1 MQLDEIRKEIDQVD
15 DRLTELFA
23 HRMELAKQVAA
34 SKKESGKQVADRGR
48 EREIL
53 YRVTDGMNEEMAG
66 YTRVLYQTLFELSRA
81 SQRRRLTN
89 DSALP
94 EKIKLSLEKTDA
106 SFPARAVVACQG
118 TEGAYSQQACDRLF
132 QMPKI
137 LYFKSFQGV
146 IKAVAEGLCEYGIL
160 PIENSIHGSVNQV
173 YDLMEQGGFSIVR
186 SLRLQVRHSLLSK
199 KDVPLSQIKEII
211 SHEQGLGQ
219 CSEFLASLPGVKI
232 TSFDNTAEAAKFV
245 AQSDRDDL
253 AVICS
258 DQCAEIYNLHRLAE
272 GIQDSDNNFTRFI
285 CISRKMEIYAGA
297 NRISLLCSLPHTPG
311 ALYELVA
318 KFNALGLNLV
328 KLESRPIPGRS
339 FEFHF
344 YLDFEADVR
353 NEATLSLLAEMD
365 ASPERF
371 CFFGAYQE
379 LS

>member
-53 YRVTDGMNEEMAG
+53 YRVTDGMSEEMAG

-146 IKAVAEGLCEYGIL
+146 IKAVAEGLCEYGVL

-219 CSEFLASLPGVKI
+219 CSEFLATLPGVKI
-232 TSFDNTAEAAKFV
+232 TPYDNTAEAAKFV

>member
-1 MQLDEIRKEIDQVD
+1 MQLDEVRKEIDQVD

-94 EKIKLSLEKTDA
+94 EKIKLSLEKTDT

-118 TEGAYSQQACDRLF
+118 IEGAYSQQACDRLF

-199 KDVPLSQIKEII
+199 KDVPLSHIKEIV

-219 CSEFLASLPGVKI
+219 CSEFLATLPGVKI
-232 TSFDNTAEAAKFV
+232 TPFDNTAEAAKFV
-245 AQSDRDDL
+245 ARSDRDDL

-258 DQCAEIYNLHRLAE
+258 DQCSEIYNLHRLAE
-272 GIQDSDNNFTRFI
+272 GIQDSDNNYTRFI

>member
-66 YTRVLYQTLFELSRA
+66 YTRVFYQTLFELSRA

-94 EKIKLSLEKTDA
+94 EKIKLSLEKTDT

-118 TEGAYSQQACDRLF
+118 IEGAYSQQACDRLF

-160 PIENSIHGSVNQV
+160 PIENSIHGSEIHRCNQA
-173 YDLMEQGGFSIVR
+173 G
-186 SLRLQVRHSLLSK
+186 HS
-199 KDVPLSQIKEII
+199 
-211 SHEQGLGQ
+211 
-219 CSEFLASLPGVKI
+219 
-232 TSFDNTAEAAKFV
+232 
-245 AQSDRDDL
+245 
-253 AVICS
+253 
-258 DQCAEIYNLHRLAE
+258 
-272 GIQDSDNNFTRFI
+272 
-285 CISRKMEIYAGA
+285 
-297 NRISLLCSLPHTPG
+297 
-311 ALYELVA
+311 
-318 KFNALGLNLV
+318 
-328 KLESRPIPGRS
+328 
-339 FEFHF
+339 
-344 YLDFEADVR
+344 
-353 NEATLSLLAEMD
+353 
-365 ASPERF
+365 
-371 CFFGAYQE
+371 
-379 LS
+379 